1 MTLYNFLKCVRK
13 IFFKITFYVARF
25 CGALENDD
33 VTTQS
38 DIPAVLSRQENLSLD
53 TLTKILHMYS
63 TKETGWCFL
72 KKIMNDQWFRYGIST
87 GFSGT
92 ILN

>member
-33 VTTQS
+33 VTAQT

-53 TLTKILHMYS
+53 TFTNIFHMHS
-63 TKETGWCFL
+63 IKETG
-72 KKIMNDQWFRYGIST
+72 
-87 GFSGT
+87 
-92 ILN
+92 